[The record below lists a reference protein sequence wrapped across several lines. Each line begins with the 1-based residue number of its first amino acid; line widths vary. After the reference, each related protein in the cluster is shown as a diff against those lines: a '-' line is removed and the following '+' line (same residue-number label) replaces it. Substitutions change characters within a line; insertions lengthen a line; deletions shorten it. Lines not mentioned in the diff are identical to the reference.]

1 MERVAVGGHKDAGGG
16 CSCSSGE
23 IRSDVMD
30 YHSETNLNFC
40 CLEKNA
46 KEVCPV
52 SY

>member
-1 MERVAVGGHKDAGGG
+1 MERVAVGGHG
-16 CSCSSGE
+16 CGRAAAPVLVE

>member
-1 MERVAVGGHKDAGGG
+1 MRAGG